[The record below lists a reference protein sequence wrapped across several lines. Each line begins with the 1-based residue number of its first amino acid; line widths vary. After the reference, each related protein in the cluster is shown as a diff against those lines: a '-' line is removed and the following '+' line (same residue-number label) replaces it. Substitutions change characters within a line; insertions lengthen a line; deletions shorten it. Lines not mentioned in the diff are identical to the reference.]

1 MLKVEKSLVIC
12 PKTVTF
18 EVGATE
24 GGVLKRELNILW
36 LWHKKNVR
44 LSQATRSA
52 HSNINK

>member
-36 LWHKKNVR
+36 LGHKKNVR